1 MWGKVKIWLWHSRD
15 AETLDG
21 DDDDDDVEEL
31 LDKLPVDW
39 FELFGVMM
47 LLADDVQ
54 EVEEEE
60 EEQVVIVER
69 EFNAL
74 VSAVKDAGSLEIV
87 WFAIRAC
94 SPSSGVVSVG
104 DDEADVVTDAVV
116 MPMRVVVTIVSIN
129 GDDRAVKVVYVGVYV
144 FAVVGVIDP
153 PPSECFF
160 SILLLLSA
168 GADDEPPRH
177 GKQQRNSVDRKVASA
192 SPRLVRGVFFY

>member
-1 MWGKVKIWLWHSRD
+1 M
-15 AETLDG
+15 DG
-21 DDDDDDVEEL
+21 DDDDEL

-47 LLADDVQ
+47 LLADGVQ

-60 EEQVVIVER
+60 EQVVTVER

-74 VSAVKDAGSLEIV
+74 VSAVKDDVSFGFV
-87 WFAIRAC
+87 WCAMRSC
-94 SPSSGVVSVG
+94 SPNSGVVNVG

-129 GDDRAVKVVYVGVYV
+129 GDERAVKVVYVGVYV
-144 FAVVGVIDP
+144 FAAVGVIDP

-177 GKQQRNSVDRKVASA
+177 GKQQRNSVDRNVASA
-192 SPRLVRGVFFY
+192 SPRLVRGLFY